1 MRKVICGARVPPNI
15 ASMAK
20 LRDQT
25 IFITGASSGIGAA
38 LARVAAREG
47 AAVAVTARR
56 EDRLRALTDEIQRE
70 GGRALALAAD
80 VTKDGDLERAAA
92 RTREAF
98 GGIDVVVANAG
109 FGVAGNL
116 EKLSLDD
123 FRAQME
129 TNVYGVLRTIYAT
142 LDDLKRSRGT
152 LVLVGSVSGYIGLP
166 GSSAYSMSKGAIHL
180 LAQSLRG
187 ELAPLGIGV
196 VLIAPGF
203 VESDIRRVD
212 NRGAL
217 REGAS
222 DFVPG
227 WLQMP
232 AEQAAAEILDAVV
245 RRQRERVLT
254 RHGKAAIFLQRH
266 TPGIVSGVLR
276 FSAKLPKKRAK

>member
-1 MRKVICGARVPPNI
+1 MLD
-15 ASMAK
+15 
-20 LRDQT
+20 LRDRT

-38 LARVAAREG
+38 LARRAAHAG

-80 VTKDGDLERAAA
+80 VTRDGDLEQAAA

-98 GGIDVVVANAG
+98 GGIDVVIANAG
-109 FGVAGNL
+109 YGVAGNL

-123 FRAQME
+123 YRAQME

-152 LVLVGSVSGYIGLP
+152 VVLIGSVSGYIGVP
-166 GSSAYSMSKGAIHL
+166 GTSAYSMSKAAVHV

-187 ELAPLGIGV
+187 ELAQHGVGV

-217 REGAS
+217 REGTR

-227 WLQMP
+227 WLQMSSD
-232 AEQAAAEILDAVV
+232 QAADEILDAVA

-276 FSAKLPKKRAK
+276 LAAKLPGKRAK

>member
-1 MRKVICGARVPPNI
+1 MLDFHDR
-15 ASMAK
+15 
-20 LRDQT
+20 T
-25 IFITGASSGIGAA
+25 FFITGASSGIGAA
-38 LARVAAREG
+38 LARLAARAG

-56 EDRLRALTDEIQRE
+56 EDRLRALTGEIQRE

-80 VTKDGDLERAAA
+80 VTKDGDLEQAAA

-98 GGIDVVVANAG
+98 GGIDVVIANAG
-109 FGVAGNL
+109 FGVSGNL
-116 EKLSLDD
+116 EKLTLDD
-123 FRAQME
+123 YRAQME

-152 LVLVGSVSGYIGLP
+152 IVLIGSVAGYIGVP
-166 GSSAYSMSKGAIHL
+166 GTGAYSMSKAAVHA

-187 ELAPLGIGV
+187 ELAPHGVGV

-232 AEQAAAEILDAVV
+232 ADEAAAEILDAVA
-245 RRQRERVLT
+245 RRRREHVIT
-254 RHGKAAIFLQRH
+254 RHGKAAVFLQRH
-266 TPGIVSGVLR
+266 TPGIVSGVLGL
-276 FSAKLPKKRAK
+276 SAKLPRKRAK